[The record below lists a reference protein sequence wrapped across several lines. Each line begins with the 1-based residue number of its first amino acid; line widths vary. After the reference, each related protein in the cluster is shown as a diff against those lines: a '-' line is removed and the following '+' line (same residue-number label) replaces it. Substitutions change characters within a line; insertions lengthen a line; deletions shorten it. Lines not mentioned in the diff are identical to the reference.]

1 MGDWPLSKEDWRT
14 TDAYDYLADLDTAGV
29 AFEFLRR
36 NPDYQADC
44 RQKVSQDTL
53 SADDE
58 AKSVALARR
67 WGLAF
72 PADPQVRADEQ
83 TVFWLPEVLAST
95 VILVSLNG
103 DWDGSSFA
111 YDPEN
116 WPGLIALREAP
127 DGVFIQLSDDGTV
140 HHLWLPSRPDEGKSV
155 AAMLPLDDAAPV
167 RIDATAAFWRTLA
180 RKRSIRQQR
189 SPPLRHARLTPALR
203 ALDGRQSGAS
213 YRAIATALYG
223 EERIAAESWKTSSLR
238 DTTIRL
244 VRRGLFL
251 MRGGYRRLLG
261 KSPED

>member
-1 MGDWPLSKEDWRT
+1 MPNENWRT
-14 TDAYDYLADLDTAGV
+14 AAAYDYLADLDMAGV

-44 RQKVSQDTL
+44 KRIVSQDAL

-58 AKSVALARR
+58 AKSVGLARR

-83 TVFWLPEVLAST
+83 TVFWLPDVLVST
-95 VILVSLNG
+95 VVLVALNG
-103 DWDGSSFA
+103 RWDGPSLA

-140 HHLWLPSRPDEGKSV
+140 HHLWLPSRPDEGESV
-155 AAMLPLDDAAPV
+155 AAILPFDDAAPV
-167 RIDATAAFWRTLA
+167 RIDAAAAFWRSLA
-180 RKRSIRQQR
+180 RKQSKRPHTQ
-189 SPPLRHARLTPALR
+189 PLWRARLTTALQ
-203 ALDGRQSGAS
+203 ALDGRQCGAS

-223 EERIAAESWKTSSLR
+223 EERIAAEPWKTSSLR

-261 KSPED
+261 KSPDD

>member
-1 MGDWPLSKEDWRT
+1 MPNENWRT
-14 TDAYDYLADLDTAGV
+14 AAAYDYLADLDMAGV

-36 NPDYQADC
+36 NPDYQAGC
-44 RQKVSQDTL
+44 KRIVSQDAL
-53 SADDE
+53 SADGE
-58 AKSVALARR
+58 AKSAGLARR

-72 PADPQVRADEQ
+72 PADPHVRAGEQ
-83 TVFWLPEVLAST
+83 IVFWLPDVLAST
-95 VILVSLNG
+95 VILVALNG
-103 DWDGSSFA
+103 RWDGPSLA

-140 HHLWLPSRPDEGKSV
+140 HHLWLPLRPNEGESV

-180 RKRSIRQQR
+180 RKRSKQQR
-189 SPPLRHARLTPALR
+189 SPPLWKARLIPALQ

-223 EERIAAESWKTSSLR
+223 EERIAAEPWKTSSLR

-261 KSPED
+261 KSPDD

>member
-44 RQKVSQDTL
+44 KHAVNQDKLDSDEDAKT
-53 SADDE
+53 ADF
-58 AKSVALARR
+58 AHR

-72 PADPQVRADEQ
+72 PADPHVRAGEQ
-83 TVFWLPEVLAST
+83 TVFWLPDVLAST
-95 VILVSLNG
+95 VVLVALNG
-103 DWDGSSFA
+103 RWDGPSLA

-127 DGVFIQLSDDGTV
+127 GGVFIQLSDDGTV
-140 HHLWLPSRPDEGKSV
+140 HHLWLPSRPDEGESV
-155 AAMLPLDDAAPV
+155 AAMLPLDDVAPV

-180 RKRSIRQQR
+180 RKRSKQRR
-189 SPPLRHARLTPALR
+189 SPPLWKARLIPALQ

-213 YRAIATALYG
+213 YRAIARVLYG

-261 KSPED
+261 KSPDD

>member
-1 MGDWPLSKEDWRT
+1 MSNENWRT
-14 TDAYDYLADLDTAGV
+14 AAAYDYLADLDTAGV

-44 RQKVSQDTL
+44 KRIVNQDAL
-53 SADDE
+53 STDE
-58 AKSVALARR
+58 DAISASHARR

-72 PADPQVRADEQ
+72 PADPHVRADEQ

-95 VILVSLNG
+95 VVLVALNG
-103 DWDGSSFA
+103 RWDGPSLA
-111 YDPEN
+111 YNPQN

-127 DGVFIQLSDDGTV
+127 DGVFIQLNDDGTV
-140 HHLWLPSRPDEGKSV
+140 HHLWLPSRPDEGESV
-155 AAMLPLDDAAPV
+155 AAMLPFDDSAQV

-180 RKRSIRQQR
+180 RKRSKRPR
-189 SPPLRHARLTPALR
+189 PPPLRQARLTPALQ

-261 KSPED
+261 KSPDD

>member
-1 MGDWPLSKEDWRT
+1 MPNENWRT
-14 TDAYDYLADLDTAGV
+14 AAAYDYLADLDMAGV

-36 NPDYQADC
+36 NPDYQAGC
-44 RQKVSQDTL
+44 KRIVSQDAPG
-53 SADDE
+53 ADDE
-58 AKSVALARR
+58 AKSAGLARR

-72 PADPQVRADEQ
+72 LADPQVRAGEQ
-83 TVFWLPEVLAST
+83 TVFWLPDVLAST
-95 VILVSLNG
+95 IVLVALNG
-103 DWDGSSFA
+103 RWDGPSLA

-127 DGVFIQLSDDGTV
+127 GGVFIQLSDDGTV
-140 HHLWLPSRPDEGKSV
+140 HHLWLPSRPSEGESV
-155 AAMLPLDDAAPV
+155 AAMLPFDDSAPV

-180 RKRSIRQQR
+180 RKRSKQQR
-189 SPPLRHARLTPALR
+189 SPPLWKARLIPALQ

-213 YRAIATALYG
+213 YRAIARVLYG

-261 KSPED
+261 KSPDD

>member
-1 MGDWPLSKEDWRT
+1 MPKENWRT
-14 TDAYDYLADLDTAGV
+14 TDAYGYLADLDTAGV

-44 RQKVSQDTL
+44 KQIVSQDAL
-53 SADDE
+53 SADED
-58 AKSVALARR
+58 AKTADLARR

-72 PADPQVRADEQ
+72 PADPHVQAGEQ
-83 TVFWLPEVLAST
+83 TVFWLPDVLAST
-95 VILVSLNG
+95 VVLVALNG
-103 DWDGSSFA
+103 RWDGPSLA
-111 YDPEN
+111 YDPQN

-140 HHLWLPSRPDEGKSV
+140 HHLWLPSRPDEGESV
-155 AAMLPLDDAAPV
+155 AAMLPFDDAAPV

-180 RKRSIRQQR
+180 RKRSKRPR
-189 SPPLRHARLTPALR
+189 PPPLQRQARLTPALR
-203 ALDGRQSGAS
+203 ALDGRQSGAT

-261 KSPED
+261 KSPDD